1 MRGNLVVLSVHPPIL
16 SRRTRGQE
24 KCGHDGKK
32 SFGVKHISNN
42 ALKLFYFTPREKF
55 RARYLSLI
63 MASEK
68 QKQKRV
74 ERWRNK
80 FRLVIL
86 NDDTFEELLTLRLS
100 PLNVFTFSVFA
111 IVFTIAITSIVIA
124 FTPLKELV
132 PGYASSKIR
141 RQAIELSLKTDSLE
155 GVLRQNERYIS
166 GIQRILQGEVIDS
179 VVQDVASEDTAAS
192 TTVLLSNPSPTDSA
206 FREWVEDETAFS
218 LEQRAAELDIP
229 QLLAPVEGVV
239 TSSFDRTTGHFAV
252 DVASTKNAPIKSC
265 YEGIVVFADWTSEN
279 GHIILIQHENNLVS
293 AYKHNSA
300 LLKEVGE
307 YVRSGEAIAIIGNSG
322 ENSTGPHLHFE
333 LWYDGS
339 AINPEDYIK
348 L

>member
-1 MRGNLVVLSVHPPIL
+1 
-16 SRRTRGQE
+16 
-24 KCGHDGKK
+24 
-32 SFGVKHISNN
+32 
-42 ALKLFYFTPREKF
+42 
-55 RARYLSLI
+55 
-63 MASEK
+63 MATEK

-111 IVFTIAITSIVIA
+111 IVFTIAITSVVIA

-155 GVLRQNERYIS
+155 GVLRQNERYVG
-166 GIQRILQGEVIDS
+166 GIQRILQGDVIDS
-179 VVQDVASEDTAAS
+179 VVQDVASEDTATNTA
-192 TTVLLSNPSPTDSA
+192 VLLSSPSPTDSA
-206 FREWVEDETAFS
+206 FREWVEGETAFS
-218 LEQRAAELDIP
+218 LEQRSAELDIP

-239 TSSFDRTTGHFAV
+239 TSSFDRTMGHFAV
-252 DVASTKNAPIKSC
+252 DVASTKNTPIKSC

-279 GHIILIQHENNLVS
+279 GHIIIVQHDNNLVS

-300 LLKEVGE
+300 LLKDVGD

>member
-1 MRGNLVVLSVHPPIL
+1 M
-16 SRRTRGQE
+16 
-24 KCGHDGKK
+24 
-32 SFGVKHISNN
+32 
-42 ALKLFYFTPREKF
+42 
-55 RARYLSLI
+55 SLI
-63 MASEK
+63 MATEK

-111 IVFTIAITSIVIA
+111 IVFTIAITSVVIA

-155 GVLRQNERYIS
+155 GVLRQNERYVG
-166 GIQRILQGEVIDS
+166 GIQRILQGDVIDS
-179 VVQDVASEDTAAS
+179 VVQDVASEDTATNTA
-192 TTVLLSNPSPTDSA
+192 VLLSSPSPTDSA
-206 FREWVEDETAFS
+206 FREWVEGETAFS
-218 LEQRAAELDIP
+218 LEQRSAELDIP

-239 TSSFDRTTGHFAV
+239 TSSFDRTMGHFAV
-252 DVASTKNAPIKSC
+252 DIASTKNTPIKSC

-279 GHIILIQHENNLVS
+279 GHIIIVQHDNNLVS

-300 LLKEVGE
+300 LLKDVGD

>member
-1 MRGNLVVLSVHPPIL
+1 M
-16 SRRTRGQE
+16 
-24 KCGHDGKK
+24 
-32 SFGVKHISNN
+32 
-42 ALKLFYFTPREKF
+42 
-55 RARYLSLI
+55 SLI
-63 MASEK
+63 MATEK

-111 IVFTIAITSIVIA
+111 IVFTIAITSVVIA

-155 GVLRQNERYIS
+155 GVLRQNERYVG
-166 GIQRILQGEVIDS
+166 GIQRILQGDVIDS
-179 VVQDVASEDTAAS
+179 VVQDVASEDTATNTA
-192 TTVLLSNPSPTDSA
+192 VLLSSPSPTDSA
-206 FREWVEDETAFS
+206 FREWVEGETAFS
-218 LEQRAAELDIP
+218 LEQRSAELDIP

-239 TSSFDRTTGHFAV
+239 TSSFDRTMGHFAV
-252 DVASTKNAPIKSC
+252 DVASTKNTPIKSC
-265 YEGIVVFADWTSEN
+265 YEGIVVLADWTSEN
-279 GHIILIQHENNLVS
+279 GHIIIVQHENNLVS

-300 LLKEVGE
+300 LLKEVGD

>member
-1 MRGNLVVLSVHPPIL
+1 M
-16 SRRTRGQE
+16 
-24 KCGHDGKK
+24 
-32 SFGVKHISNN
+32 
-42 ALKLFYFTPREKF
+42 
-55 RARYLSLI
+55 SLI
-63 MASEK
+63 MATEK

-111 IVFTIAITSIVIA
+111 IIFTIAITSVVIA

-155 GVLRQNERYIS
+155 GVLRQNERYVG
-166 GIQRILQGEVIDS
+166 GIQRILQGDVIDS
-179 VVQDVASEDTAAS
+179 VVQDVASEDTATNTA
-192 TTVLLSNPSPTDSA
+192 VLLSSPSPTDSA
-206 FREWVEDETAFS
+206 FREWVEGETAFS
-218 LEQRAAELDIP
+218 LEQRSAELDIP

-239 TSSFDRTTGHFAV
+239 TSSFDRTMGHFAV

-279 GHIILIQHENNLVS
+279 GHIIIVQHENNLVS

-300 LLKEVGE
+300 LLKEVGD